1 MSSKLIFEN
10 ATAEGQLNNGVTLVL
25 KAVLGE
31 HQGPMVME
39 AQLSAAVARDLGY
52 RLLKAA
58 ADAEPKVPVF
68 PPSLSAA
75 TNARDGN

>member
-58 ADAEPKVPVF
+58 AARNRRY
-68 PPSLSAA
+68 PSSRHL
-75 TNARDGN
+75 